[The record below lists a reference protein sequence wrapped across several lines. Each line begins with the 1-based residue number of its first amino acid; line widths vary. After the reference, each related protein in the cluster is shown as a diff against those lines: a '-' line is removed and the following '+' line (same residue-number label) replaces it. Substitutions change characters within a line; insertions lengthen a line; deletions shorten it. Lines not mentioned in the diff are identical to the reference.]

1 MAYLPSCR
9 KEIPPLLSGPSNAS
23 SSRLIESAHFADD
36 CLTDC
41 QVQPLRDKLGCRGY
55 QQQHSTGEMMKKHYV
70 RFLMVFFGLAALTAT
85 AHGQASDQLVV
96 KIPWEFVVAGKVL
109 PAGTYRVMRVSAVDQ
124 SQLVIST
131 FENRVTVFVL
141 AVSSGVNA
149 SRDEQPRVSFQ
160 QAGDQ
165 HFLSKIETAEH
176 KFTIPV
182 SSSAVLQAAMKRQ
195 SDPASMSQSTGSN

>member
-1 MAYLPSCR
+1 
-9 KEIPPLLSGPSNAS
+9 
-23 SSRLIESAHFADD
+23 
-36 CLTDC
+36 
-41 QVQPLRDKLGCRGY
+41 
-55 QQQHSTGEMMKKHYV
+55 MMKKHYV

-109 PAGTYRVMRVSAVDQ
+109 PAGTYRVIRVSDVGQ
-124 SQLVIST
+124 SQLVISS

-141 AVSSGVNA
+141 AVSSEAMHRGNA

-160 QAGDQ
+160 QARDQ

-182 SSSAVLQAAMKRQ
+182 SSSAVLEAAMKRQ
-195 SDPASMSQSTGSN
+195 SDPASMS